1 MKSAKGVHVGCGY
14 IDGSYGHRGKTFDD
28 ELFTTD
34 ELYKKVML
42 VFNSQPVLKVVTHLE
57 IHCFDLQDAP
67 YMQES
72 LFETTRERKRKVSKA
87 LDTIN
92 DTWGEWTIY
101 SARMF
106 GRSKEIIDRIAFGGV
121 KDLEEI
127 YAQ

>member
-1 MKSAKGVHVGCGY
+1 M
-14 IDGSYGHRGKTFDD
+14 
-28 ELFTTD
+28 
-34 ELYKKVML
+34 
-42 VFNSQPVLKVVTHLE
+42 KVVTHLE
-57 IHCFDLQDAP
+57 VRCFNLQDAS

-72 LFETTRERKRKVSKA
+72 LLETTRERKRKVSKA

-101 SARMF
+101 SVRMY

-127 YAQ
+127 YVQ